1 MLIIAQMGMMQY
13 SKDKTYIFHTLILAQ
28 FFNNSSKNNKKK
40 AGHAITICKMTKEKK
55 FLLLT
60 SANLTYVPHLVHLHN
75 NRIAH
80 KIPQVRI
87 PCLFYLHNTDFITA
101 VLTPASS
108 AVFSANDLQSPTS
121 CLTHQDKYFKYS
133 SKFPFFI
140 AS

>member
-1 MLIIAQMGMMQY
+1 MGMMQY

-87 PCLFYLHNTDFITA
+87 PCL
-101 VLTPASS
+101 
-108 AVFSANDLQSPTS
+108 
-121 CLTHQDKYFKYS
+121 
-133 SKFPFFI
+133 
-140 AS
+140 